1 MNVLSITQLNNLIK
15 RTIDREYLLKNVYVS
30 GTITNAKRH
39 SSGHVYFSLKDEE
52 SSIDV
57 TMWSSTVQSKGLA
70 NAFQNGLLVTIKASV
85 NFYNKMG
92 RLNLIASDMQVGS
105 KSPLQLEFDALQR
118 ELSALG
124 YFDDAHKQPIP
135 VLSSCIGIVT
145 SSTGA
150 VLHDI
155 LHISEHRNPLMHF
168 KLFSV
173 PVQGTTAGPIIA
185 KGIEAADKDPDV
197 DVIIVGRGGGSME
210 DLWCFNDRVVI
221 EAIYNAS
228 TPIISAV
235 GHETDYTLADY
246 AADMRGA
253 TPSHAAEIAVLPL
266 TTLQQHLQQKLDYLQ
281 YVMDQTLQ
289 QKRIELST
297 IFNRRLGFPALQL
310 LHKQNSLLQSYKEK
324 LQSLASQR
332 WQQEKH
338 KLSLL
343 TQELSLQNPIHLMVK
358 GYSKIEK
365 EGHTISS
372 IQNMAKGDVFKITLR
387 DGSIKAVVEEVL
399 PDGNITEKL

>member
-1 MNVLSITQLNNLIK
+1 
-15 RTIDREYLLKNVYVS
+15 
-30 GTITNAKRH
+30 
-39 SSGHVYFSLKDEE
+39 
-52 SSIDV
+52 
-57 TMWSSTVQSKGLA
+57 
-70 NAFQNGLLVTIKASV
+70 
-85 NFYNKMG
+85 
-92 RLNLIASDMQVGS
+92 MQ
-105 KSPLQLEFDALQR
+105 
-118 ELSALG
+118 
-124 YFDDAHKQPIP
+124 
-135 VLSSCIGIVT
+135 
-145 SSTGA
+145 
-150 VLHDI
+150 
-155 LHISEHRNPLMHF
+155 F

-310 LHKQNSLLQSYKEK
+310 LHNQNSLLQSYKEK
-324 LQSLASQR
+324 LQTLASQR
-332 WQQEKH
+332 WQHEKH
-338 KLSLL
+338 KLSLI

>member
-155 LHISEHRNPLMHF
+155 LHISEHRNPLMQF

-221 EAIYNAS
+221 EAIF
-228 TPIISAV
+228 SAV

-266 TTLQQHLQQKLDYLQ
+266 TTLQQDLQQKLDYLQ

-324 LQSLASQR
+324 LQTFASQR
-332 WQQEKH
+332 WQHEKH
-338 KLSLL
+338 KLSLI

-372 IQNMAKGDVFKITLR
+372 IQNMDKGDVFKITLR

>member
-155 LHISEHRNPLMHF
+155 LHISEHRNPLMQF

-228 TPIISAV
+228 TPVISAV

-266 TTLQQHLQQKLDYLQ
+266 TTLQQHLQQK
-281 YVMDQTLQ
+281 
-289 QKRIELST
+289 RIELST

-324 LQSLASQR
+324 LQTLASQR
-332 WQQEKH
+332 WQHEKH
-338 KLSLL
+338 KLSLI

-399 PDGNITEKL
+399 QDGNITEKL